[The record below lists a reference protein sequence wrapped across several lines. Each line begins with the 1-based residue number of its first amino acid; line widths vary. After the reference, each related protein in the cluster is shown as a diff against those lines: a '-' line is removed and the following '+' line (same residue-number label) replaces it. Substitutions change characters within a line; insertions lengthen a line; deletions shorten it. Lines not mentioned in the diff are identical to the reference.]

1 MAHGKKDSGKGMSGW
16 KFKQFS
22 DSIDVHVGE
31 EFKISTNA
39 AIEEFRFDESEEGKL
54 VKTWKY
60 CMILLINM
68 NVSLS

>member
-60 CMILLINM
+60 CMVLLI
-68 NVSLS
+68 